1 MIVIYKTDTMRSF
14 NSGIQEEI
22 DKFLESSDPST
33 FIYYDGTEVLD
44 NLSTEEL
51 ELYKNLKKIV
61 FKSIL

>member
-1 MIVIYKTDTMRSF
+1 MRSF

>member
-33 FIYYDGTEVLD
+33 
-44 NLSTEEL
+44 
-51 ELYKNLKKIV
+51 LKQQG
-61 FKSIL
+61 SCDPSGPGAQQRPERQSGE